1 MQWHKKSIFG
11 IKRGTKIAKAILLQA
26 HIFHRSPIALA
37 IGCVISLTMVG
48 IAPIVKA
55 ETLDQAWST
64 AIANNHKIK
73 AAQAN
78 TSAYDQQLYA
88 AEGQRLPSVNV
99 NAGYTQ
105 LSVNPAAKAEF
116 AGGSAQFPTSQDGFF
131 KTQAMVTVPLYSS
144 GVVSHNISAAEASLE
159 AAKQNEVSSVLDLK
173 MQVADAYIAVLRS
186 EGALQVANSHVD
198 SMISHSKDA
207 NNKFTQGIVARNDV
221 LAATVEQANAQQK
234 VVQVSN
240 QIDIAKARYNQ
251 LLNRNLAAAV
261 KLANQVPKLPAGSLK
276 ELNDTALK
284 QRPEL
289 VVLTQQIESLEQQA
303 QSVSAGLL
311 PQITANGGYQ
321 YEQNRYQVHE
331 GMWMVNVG
339 MQWKLFD
346 GSTRHKSDAIVRQ
359 AIVLKEQRD
368 ELASM
373 IGLQVRQAW
382 LDTQETQKRI
392 EVAKQTIA
400 QANEN
405 LKVSKDR
412 YQQGLATNTELLK
425 AEDLRTVAH
434 DNLNNA
440 QHDLALATL
449 HLRYA
454 LGML

>member
-1 MQWHKKSIFG
+1 MLRRNTYLIG
-11 IKRGTKIAKAILLQA
+11 LILAASAQ
-26 HIFHRSPIALA
+26 
-37 IGCVISLTMVG
+37 MVN
-48 IAPIVKA
+48 A
-55 ETLDQAWST
+55 ETLEQAWT
-64 AIANNHKIK
+64 VAIEHNHKIK
-73 AAQAN
+73 AAQAD
-78 TSAYDQQLYA
+78 TRSYDEKLYA
-88 AEGQRLPSVNV
+88 AEGQHLPSVNL

-105 LSVNPAAKAEF
+105 LSATPTAQTTF
-116 AGGSAQFPTSQDGFF
+116 GGQTAQFVTAQSGFF
-131 KTQAMVTVPLYSS
+131 KSQAIVSVPVYSS
-144 GVVSHNISAAEASLE
+144 GMISHNISSAEAALE
-159 AAKQNEVSSVLDLK
+159 AAKQTEVSTILDLK
-173 MQVADAYIAVLRS
+173 MQIADAYITVLRA
-186 EGALQVANSHVD
+186 EGTLQVVKSHVS
-198 SMISHSKDA
+198 SMAAHSKDA
-207 NNKFTQGIVARNDV
+207 NNKFSQGIVAKNDV

-251 LLNRNLAAAV
+251 LLNRSLAAEV
-261 KLANQVPKLPAGSLK
+261 KLANQIPKPPSGSLK
-276 ELNDTALK
+276 ELSDTALK

-289 VVLTQQIESLEQQA
+289 VVLSEQIKSLEEQA
-303 QSVSAGLL
+303 HSVSAGLL
-311 PQITANGGYQ
+311 PQISLNGGYQ

-346 GSTRHKSDAIVRQ
+346 GSTRHKSDAIVKQ

-368 ELASM
+368 ELMSV

-382 LDTQETQKRI
+382 LETQETQKRI
-392 EVAKQTIA
+392 EVAKQTIE

-405 LKVSKDR
+405 MKVSMDR

-449 HLRYA
+449 RLRYA
-454 LGML
+454 VGVL

>member
-1 MQWHKKSIFG
+1 MRWHKKQLIG
-11 IKRGTKIAKAILLQA
+11 LL
-26 HIFHRSPIALA
+26 LA
-37 IGCVISLTMVG
+37 SATQLVS
-48 IAPIVKA
+48 A
-55 ETLDQAWST
+55 ETLEQAWNT
-64 AIANNHKIK
+64 AIENNHKIK

-78 TSAYDQQLYA
+78 TGVYDEQLYA
-88 AEGQRLPSVNV
+88 AEGQRLPSANL
-99 NAGYTQ
+99 NAGYTK

-116 AGGSAQFPTSQDGFF
+116 SGGSAQFPVSQDSYF
-131 KTQAMVTVPLYSS
+131 KSQAMVTIPVFTS
-144 GVVSHNISAAEASLE
+144 GMVSHNISAAEASLE
-159 AAKQNEVSSVLDLK
+159 AAKQTEVSTILDLK
-173 MQVADAYIAVLRS
+173 MQIADAYIAVLRA
-186 EGALQVANSHVD
+186 EGTLQVAQSHVA
-198 SMISHSKDA
+198 SMVSHSKDA

-251 LLNRNLAAAV
+251 LLNRNLAAEV
-261 KLANQVPKLPAGSLK
+261 KLANQVPKSPAGSLK
-276 ELNDTALK
+276 ELNELALK

-289 VVLTQQIESLEQQA
+289 SVLAQQIESLEQQSK
-303 QSVSAGLL
+303 SVSAGLL
-311 PQITANGGYQ
+311 PQISLNGGYQ

-339 MQWKLFD
+339 IQWKLFD

-359 AIVLKEQRD
+359 AIALKEQRD
-368 ELASM
+368 ELMSM

-382 LDTQETQKRI
+382 LDSQETQKRI
-392 EVAKQTIA
+392 DVAKQTIA

-405 LKVSKDR
+405 MKVSIDR

-440 QHDLALATL
+440 QHDFALATL
-449 HLRYA
+449 RLRYA
-454 LGML
+454 LGVL

>member
-1 MQWHKKSIFG
+1 MQSHNQHSGRAELPRSNKLKTSSFFLYLVSSVLLGITSI
-11 IKRGTKIAKAILLQA
+11 A
-26 HIFHRSPIALA
+26 
-37 IGCVISLTMVG
+37 
-48 IAPIVKA
+48 KA
-55 ETLDQAWST
+55 ETLEQAWNS
-64 AIANNHKIK
+64 AIANNHRIK
-73 AAQAN
+73 AAQAS

-88 AEGQRLPSVNV
+88 AEGQRLPSVNL

-116 AGGSAQFPTSQDGFF
+116 AGGSAQFPVSQDRYF

-144 GVVSHNISAAEASLE
+144 GVVSHNINAAEATLE
-159 AAKQNEVSSVLDLK
+159 AAKQTEASTVLDLK
-173 MQVADAYIAVLRS
+173 MQIAEAYIAVLRS
-186 EGALQVANSHVD
+186 EGSLQVATSHVA
-198 SMISHSKDA
+198 SMVAHSKDA
-207 NNKFTQGIVARNDV
+207 NNRFSQGIVARNDV

-251 LLNRNLAAAV
+251 LLNRNLAAEV
-261 KLANQVPKLPAGSLK
+261 KLIPHFPKLPQGSLK
-276 ELNDTALK
+276 ELSDTALK

-289 VVLTQQIESLEQQA
+289 NVLTQQIESLEQQA
-303 QSVSAGLL
+303 QSVSSGLL
-311 PQITANGGYQ
+311 PQISVNGGYQ

-331 GMWMVNVG
+331 GMWMVNIG

-359 AIVLKEQRD
+359 AIALKEQSD
-368 ELASM
+368 ELMSI

-405 LKVSKDR
+405 LKVSTDR

-449 HLRYA
+449 RLRYA
-454 LGML
+454 LGVL

>member
-1 MQWHKKSIFG
+1 MQWHKKQLIG
-11 IKRGTKIAKAILLQA
+11 LL
-26 HIFHRSPIALA
+26 LA
-37 IGCVISLTMVG
+37 FTAQLVS
-48 IAPIVKA
+48 A
-55 ETLDQAWST
+55 ETLEQAWRT
-64 AIANNHKIK
+64 AIENNHKIK

-78 TSAYDQQLYA
+78 TRVYDEQLYA
-88 AEGQRLPSVNV
+88 AEGQRLPTANL
-99 NAGYTQ
+99 NAGYTK

-116 AGGSAQFPTSQDGFF
+116 AGGSAQFPVSQDSFF
-131 KTQAMVTVPLYSS
+131 KTQAMVTIPVFS
-144 GVVSHNISAAEASLE
+144 GGMVTHNINAAEASLE
-159 AAKQNEVSSVLDLK
+159 AAKQTEVSTELDLK
-173 MQVADAYIAVLRS
+173 MQIADAYIAVLRA
-186 EGALQVANSHVD
+186 EGALQVAESHVA
-198 SMISHSKDA
+198 SMGSHSKDA
-207 NNKFTQGIVARNDV
+207 NNKFTQGVVARNDV

-251 LLNRNLAAAV
+251 LLNRSLVAEV
-261 KLANQVPKLPAGSLK
+261 KLANQVPKSPPGSLK
-276 ELNDTALK
+276 ELNDLALK

-289 VVLTQQIESLEQQA
+289 TVLAQQIESLEQQSK
-303 QSVSAGLL
+303 SVSAGLL
-311 PQITANGGYQ
+311 PQISVNGGYQ

-331 GMWMVNVG
+331 GMWMVNIG

-346 GSTRHKSDAIVRQ
+346 SSTRHKSDAIIRQ
-359 AIVLKEQRD
+359 AIALKEQRD
-368 ELASM
+368 ELMSM

-405 LKVSKDR
+405 MKVSIDR

-440 QHDLALATL
+440 QHDFALATL
-449 HLRYA
+449 RLRYA
-454 LGML
+454 LGVL